1 MAKQKFEVIK
11 AWAGVSLGDVIDLDP
26 EKIHPAIKSN
36 IRPVVKVTKATG
48 NAAEAKAAAVKL
60 LDDAKAAAK
69 LLDDAKAAAKVVT
82 DEADKVLADARTE
95 AERIVTEAYAEAEKI
110 VTEAYAEAEKIKEAA
125 SVKK

>member
-48 NAAEAKAAAVKL
+48 NAAEAEQLVTA
-60 LDDAKAAAK
+60 
-69 LLDDAKAAAKVVT
+69 AKAAAKVVT
-82 DEADKVLADARTE
+82 DEADKVLADARKE
-95 AERIVTEAYAEAEKI
+95 AEMI
-110 VTEAYAEAEKIKEAA
+110 VTEAYAEAEKIKDAA
-125 SVKK
+125 TSKK